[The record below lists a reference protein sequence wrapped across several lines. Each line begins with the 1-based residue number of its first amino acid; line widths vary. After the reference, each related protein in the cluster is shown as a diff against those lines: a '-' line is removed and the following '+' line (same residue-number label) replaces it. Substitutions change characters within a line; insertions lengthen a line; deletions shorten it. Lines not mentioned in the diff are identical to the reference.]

1 MREHEFC
8 NWMQTCQYKYGMAA
22 EGRCVWNIC
31 RLENGMLK
39 HNVED
44 DFDPD
49 GMGVALNLSMNYE
62 VGHCS
67 PSASAV
73 CQQCL

>member
-1 MREHEFC
+1 
-8 NWMQTCQYKYGMAA
+8 
-22 EGRCVWNIC
+22 
-31 RLENGMLK
+31 MLK

-62 VGHCS
+62 VGQCS
-67 PSASAV
+67 ICCMLAV
-73 CQQCL
+73 SLIHICCMAGHARFRQGNTCQNFP

>member
-1 MREHEFC
+1 
-8 NWMQTCQYKYGMAA
+8 MAA
-22 EGRCVWNIC
+22 QGSCVWNIC

-62 VGHCS
+62 VAIAHC
-67 PSASAV
+67 ARICCVIAV
-73 CQQCL
+73 WQSSHGKSGWSSMYDLVR